1 MQLKKTLKTGR
12 GSDFTDFA
20 VWEPIYEEIL
30 EDFGFDRAGDEEAAR
45 ILSRMLTE
53 KNTVSLS
60 ELKTAISGKPA
71 LICGNAPKLRKE
83 LSEIN
88 LSGFTVIAADGAAA
102 VLMDTG
108 RVPEVI
114 CTDLDGNSDSDI
126 EKEILACEHGSIVLI
141 HAHGDNVDKLKKYVP
156 HFKRFIATTQAKP
169 FDKIFN
175 FGGFSDGDR
184 CVFVAKEFGASKIK
198 LAGFDFED
206 PDVKPIKKK
215 KLKWAKKLIGIQTF

>member
-1 MQLKKTLKTGR
+1 MENYKTEIAKWKKEVIYM
-12 GSDFTDFA
+12 DFA
-20 VWEPIYEEIL
+20 AWEPIYEEIL

-102 VLMDTG
+102 VLMDTA
-108 RVPEVI
+108 
-114 CTDLDGNSDSDI
+114 
-126 EKEILACEHGSIVLI
+126 ACLKSYAPTLTAIQKLT
-141 HAHGDNVDKLKKYVP
+141 LKK
-156 HFKRFIATTQAKP
+156 RS
-169 FDKIFN
+169 
-175 FGGFSDGDR
+175 GL
-184 CVFVAKEFGASKIK
+184 ASRARLSSSTPTVTI
-198 LAGFDFED
+198 
-206 PDVKPIKKK
+206 
-215 KLKWAKKLIGIQTF
+215 LISSKNTCPV